1 MVIPVQCS
9 CRLSAV
15 VSVHHSVY
23 VFWAQ
28 HWSHAGLSVALCK
41 YFGSVLVSC
50 RLVCC
55 IMYFGSVLVSRR
67 SVLSV
72 VLHKSFEVSIG
83 LIDAGLSV
91 VLCKCFGVSIGLQ
104 LACLLYYVSIFGQY
118 WSQQI
123 CLLCY
128 ISLLGSA
135 LVSLTQV
142 YLLYYVS
149 ILGSALVSSWSACC
163 IM

>member
-1 MVIPVQCS
+1 MS
-9 CRLSAV
+9 FGLSIGLTQACLLHY
-15 VSVHHSVY
+15 VSILGQY
-23 VFWAQ
+23 
-28 HWSHAGLSVALCK
+28 WSHAGLSVVLCK
-41 YFGSVLVSC
+41 
-50 RLVCC
+50 
-55 IMYFGSVLVSRR
+55 YFGSVLVSRR

-72 VLHKSFEVSIG
+72 VLRKSFEVSIG